1 MLKYLRI
8 GKQEIPAGP
17 DPIELSR
24 IRLATAPDLPIALRS
39 LNDLDQNIKQRL
51 YRSLIPHTL
60 LFRYDIDPITWKGAD
75 KATYVT
81 FKAEPKSSKI
91 YLEAR
96 SPFDPDDPFY
106 ILEIEDNR
114 FNRLDLNLIVLND
127 PNGQRFDTDIDSD
140 GKSTLFGTVHRNLA
154 AEEQALA
161 AGLAPGQVHSGLRG
175 SAQVF
180 QQLET
185 FLIALGHQSI
195 NLEPLTYASAW
206 VFERR
211 GFAYI
216 QGHKLMG
223 EINVEFQPGGRL
235 HAALDGS
242 TPFRQPEQWRS
253 VRGRAW
259 AIHDG
264 ILTVMDKHW
273 DGLRMVK
280 QIGRHA
286 NVNTFPD
293 AVY

>member
-8 GKQEIPAGP
+8 GKQEEPTGP

-24 IRLATAPDLPIALRS
+24 MRLATAPELPIALRS
-39 LNDLDQNIKQRL
+39 LNDLDQNIKQRI
-51 YRSLIPHTL
+51 YRVLIPHEL
-60 LFRYDIDPITWKGAD
+60 LFQYDIDPITWKGPD
-75 KATYVT
+75 KSDCVS
-81 FKAEPKSSKI
+81 FKAEPESNKV
-91 YLEAR
+91 YLEAH
-96 SPFDPDDPFY
+96 SPFDPDDPFFT
-106 ILEIEDNR
+106 LEIEDNR
-114 FNRLDLNLIVLND
+114 FNRLDLNLIILSD
-127 PNGQRFDTDIDSD
+127 PNGQRYDIDVD
-140 GKSTLFGTVHRNLA
+140 DEGRSTLFGTIRRNLA
-154 AEEQALA
+154 SEEQAMA
-161 AGLAPGQVHSGLRG
+161 AGLAPGQIRPGLRG
-175 SAQVF
+175 SGSVF
-180 QQLET
+180 AHLET
-185 FLIALGHQSI
+185 FLIGLGHRSI

-216 QGHKLMG
+216 QGHKLMDQV
-223 EINVEFQPGGRL
+223 NQEFQPGGRL

-242 TPFRQPEQWRS
+242 SPFRQPEQWNS

-264 ILTVMDKHW
+264 VLEVLDKHW

>member
-8 GKQEIPAGP
+8 GPKEITPEPGP
-17 DPIELSR
+17 VNLTER
-24 IRLATAPDLPIALRS
+24 RLTAAPDLPIALRS
-39 LNDLDQNIKQRL
+39 LNELNQNIKQRI
-51 YRSLIPHTL
+51 YRSLIPHGL
-60 LFRYDIDPITWKGAD
+60 LFRFDIDPITWKGPD
-75 KATYVT
+75 KSVCVSLQ
-81 FKAEPKSSKI
+81 AEPGTNKV

-96 SPFDPDDPFY
+96 SPFDPDDPFF
-106 ILEIEDNR
+106 ILEFEDNK

-127 PNGQRFDTDIDSD
+127 PNGERFNTDIDSE
-140 GKSTLFGTVHRNLA
+140 GKLTLFGTVRRNLT
-154 AEEQALA
+154 AEEGAFLS
-161 AGLAPGQVHSGLRG
+161 GLAPGQVRQGVRG
-175 SAQVF
+175 SAEVF
-180 QQLET
+180 HQLET
-185 FLIALGHQSI
+185 FLIALGHRTI

-216 QGHKLMG
+216 QGHLLMD
-223 EINVEFQPGGRL
+223 EIHQEFQPGGRL
-235 HAALDGS
+235 HSALDGS
-242 TPFRQPEQWRS
+242 TPFRQPQQWQS

-264 ILTVMDKHW
+264 ILSEIDKHW

-286 NVNTFPD
+286 SVNTFPD